1 MQEPVVRTLSIEV
14 PAFVDEVVARERA
27 SLLAGGF
34 AGHEARVRLTLRLAE
49 ANVAQGGG
57 PFGAAVFAG
66 DQLLAAG
73 VNCVLSSGLSI
84 AHAEIVAIMRAQSVL
99 RALGQQPSAELSLV
113 SSAEPCCQCFGA
125 LIWSG
130 VSELVYAASRADVEA
145 IGFDEGPKP
154 ERWVQTLR
162 AKGIAVVEE
171 LCRDEAGHAL
181 AEYARRGGPIYGLR
195 HPGVTR

>member
-1 MQEPVVRTLSIEV
+1 MAGPVVRTLSIEV
-14 PAFVDEVVARERA
+14 PDFVAA
-27 SLLAGGF
+27 LAQSESAAGF
-34 AGHEARVRLTLRLAE
+34 ATLEARVRLTLRLAE
-49 ANVAQGGG
+49 ANVAHGGG

-66 DQLLAAG
+66 DQLIAAG

-84 AHAEIVAIMRAQSVL
+84 AHAEIVAIMSAQTVL
-99 RALGQQPSAELSLV
+99 RASAPAPGPYSLI

-130 VSELVYAASRADVEA
+130 VSELVYAANRGDVEA

-154 ERWVQTLR
+154 ERWVQILR
-162 AKGIAVVEE
+162 EKGITVVEE
-171 LCRDEAGHAL
+171 LCRGESGDAL

-195 HPGVTR
+195 HPVVTR

>member
-1 MQEPVVRTLSIEV
+1 MQAPLVRTLSIEV
-14 PAFVDEVVARERA
+14 PEFVDEVVAREQGA
-27 SLLAGGF
+27 GF
-34 AGHEARVRLTLRLAE
+34 ANHEARVRLTLRLAE

-66 DQLLAAG
+66 DQLIAAG

-84 AHAEIVAIMRAQSVL
+84 AHAEIVTIMRMQSAL
-99 RALGQQPSAELSLV
+99 RTLASAPSGELSLV

-171 LCRDEAGHAL
+171 LCRDEASHAL

-195 HPGVTR
+195 HPSVKRS

>member
-1 MQEPVVRTLSIEV
+1 MQAPPHRTLSIAV
-14 PAFVDEVVARERA
+14 PEFVDEVVAKER
-27 SLLAGGF
+27 GTGF
-34 AGHEARVRLTLRLAE
+34 ASVEARVRLTLRLAE

-66 DQLLAAG
+66 AELIAAG
-73 VNCVLSSGLSI
+73 VNCVLQSGFSI
-84 AHAEIVAIMRAQSVL
+84 AHAEIVAFMRAQ
-99 RALGQQPSAELSLV
+99 RALAQGETPSQALSLV

-130 VSELVYAASRADVEA
+130 VSELVYAANRADVEA

-154 ERWVQTLR
+154 ERWVQVLR
-162 AKGIAVVEE
+162 DKGIAVTEE
-171 LCRDEAGHAL
+171 LCRGEAGEAL

-195 HPGVTR
+195 